1 MPSRPLARRLV
12 GIGVLSDHPAMARE
26 KTVAR
31 ESTAAQLVQGR
42 PVATLGRGMTLIKTG
57 KTPRPAVRPEDNTT
71 VLLKKAARAL
81 NKPGIDRSVVFHG
94 PNAARIF
101 AYYADPQDPTRVVR
115 EAADGTKVTGSLV
128 DGKFRASK
136 A

>member
-1 MPSRPLARRLV
+1 M
-12 GIGVLSDHPAMARE
+12 
-26 KTVAR
+26 
-31 ESTAAQLVQGR
+31 VQGR

-57 KTPRPAVRPEDNTT
+57 KAPRPAVRPEDNTT

>member
-1 MPSRPLARRLV
+1 
-12 GIGVLSDHPAMARE
+12 LSDHPAMARE

-57 KTPRPAVRPEDNTT
+57 KTPRPVVRPEDNTT
-71 VLLKKAARAL
+71 ALLKKAARAL

>member
-1 MPSRPLARRLV
+1 MPSRPLAPGLAAIDR
-12 GIGVLSDHPAMARE
+12 LSDHPAMARE
-26 KTVAR
+26 KTIAR
-31 ESTAAQLVQGR
+31 ESATGQLVQGR
-42 PVATLGRGMTLIKTG
+42 PVATLGHGMTLIKTG
-57 KTPRPAVRPEDNTT
+57 RTPRPAVRPEDNTT

-81 NKPGIDRSVVFHG
+81 NKPGIDRSVVFRG

-115 EAADGTKVTGSLV
+115 EAADGTKVIGSLV
-128 DGKFRASK
+128 DGRFRASK